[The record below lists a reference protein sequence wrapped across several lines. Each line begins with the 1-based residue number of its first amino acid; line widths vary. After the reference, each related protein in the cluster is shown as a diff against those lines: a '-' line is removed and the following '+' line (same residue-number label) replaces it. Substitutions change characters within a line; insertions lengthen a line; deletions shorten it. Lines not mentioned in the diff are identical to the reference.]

1 MLNWLIFSLPTTIAY
16 TYECFGLFAV
26 SRLLYLFP
34 VRFNYPPALFH
45 LGHLHISCEIRNASH
60 EEGIRLIKL
69 AAVKGYKPASEW
81 LEKFKPLVDASNES
95 AKKSQIIFKEL
106 TSGLFRNVKIIN
118 YIIAF
123 LFHLAIAIAIYN
135 HL

>member
-26 SRLLYLFP
+26 SRFFYLFP

-45 LGHLHISCEIRNASH
+45 LGHLHISSEIRNASH

-69 AAVKGYKPASEW
+69 AALHGYQPASEW
-81 LEKFKPLVDASNES
+81 LSKFKSLAQAKNEDI
-95 AKKSQIIFKEL
+95 AKSQAIYKEL
-106 TSGLFRNVKIIN
+106 TGNLLKHVKISN
-118 YIIAF
+118 YVIAF
-123 LFHLAIAIAIYN
+123 LFHLVIAISIYN